1 MEKVCPQAYICML
14 HCMWWSSQ
22 MQKSSRLRCIC
33 SYFWRCRK
41 CRKFEFWSAIHKNLA
56 QTQAQRPTDRQR
68 ENHAAKS
75 PIEAA
80 SWPASLPAR
89 QAASQ
94 LTRQIGTGRQTTHQL
109 EKQTSENRDRQEH
122 RVSDAKRQ
130 QKHTHRHRNTHTQTQ
145 KHTHTHRHRNTHTQ
159 TQKQWIQGR
168 KSHGSPFFSKSAKSL
183 GFRRQGLP

>member
-1 MEKVCPQAYICML
+1 
-14 HCMWWSSQ
+14 
-22 MQKSSRLRCIC
+22 MQKSSRLPCIC

-41 CRKFEFWSAIHKNLA
+41 CRKFKFWSAIHKNLA

-94 LTRQIGTGRQTTHQL
+94 LTRQIGTGRQTSHQPGKIKRKL
-109 EKQTSENRDRQEH
+109 RQTGTQSQRCKAPSMSSAGPIACWQAMASKNAILTKNQLGWGCMPHMLATSEGI
-122 RVSDAKRQ
+122 
-130 QKHTHRHRNTHTQTQ
+130 T
-145 KHTHTHRHRNTHTQ
+145 
-159 TQKQWIQGR
+159 
-168 KSHGSPFFSKSAKSL
+168 
-183 GFRRQGLP
+183 

>member
-1 MEKVCPQAYICML
+1 
-14 HCMWWSSQ
+14 

-130 QKHTHRHRNTHTQTQ
+130 QKHTH
-145 KHTHTHRHRNTHTQ
+145 THRHRNN
-159 TQKQWIQGR
+159 
-168 KSHGSPFFSKSAKSL
+168 GSRVGNHMEASFFSKSAKSL